1 VSTAPP
7 ESNRLRTLAP
17 LGAALGLLLALPA
30 WALMVRHVMP
40 RSGLALARAQEMGLI
55 SHTVLESYDK
65 AQEGNAWLLGCLL
78 VPLGMW
84 AGWRALRGMPS
95 VGRRPAAPGEQP
107 PPKVPVWVPW
117 VAIAT
122 VFVWV
127 MARPGFLH
135 GANPW
140 GSFGFLGE
148 EGVYLGA
155 VQAMRTGRV
164 LYADLAFPYGPLL
177 IQPLD
182 WFLRLAGDTV
192 VAARMWVLFLNGLG
206 VLALA
211 ATVSCIVGPRRGSWA
226 AAVAAVAI
234 AAVMPPFLP
243 TLNGVLLRPAM
254 ALLPVAVAHAA
265 CSGRLGEQ
273 RWPFFLT
280 GALVAVGGLLSFEI
294 AGVAVLSTA
303 AALVVHRVGRDRHVQ
318 VWGAC
323 LGAGIIG
330 LLPLTAQ
337 GGLLAFFRQALEMVR
352 LPSLGY
358 QALPYPDAAALFV
371 DGGGGFGTYVPT
383 DTPTLVW
390 SVLPPLVIWAA
401 LGMGAMGVS
410 ARAGATTRGLLLAAI
425 AGAILFRGALGRSD
439 LYHLWFYGAVP
450 TVTLVIVMLGLLWD
464 RTPDEGKA
472 GLVPVAALALIG
484 LVALD
489 TQEQIAFPEAEERRL
504 GEALAIEDPLVERPI
519 RVGRTGRLRLLP
531 RLAAQVEA
539 ITLRAMELPP
549 EDGVWFYPSEAT
561 FYFLANR
568 RVPMRYLWAYDAAT
582 PAMQVRAI
590 ADLEASQPRWVFRSA
605 DTFEIDHI
613 PQQDLVPLVD
623 AWLATH
629 YRAVQVLPGT
639 TLLERI
645 GEETG
650 ER

>member
-1 VSTAPP
+1 VSTVPS
-7 ESNRLRTLAP
+7 ESKHLRNLAP

-30 WALMVRHVMP
+30 WALIVRHAMP
-40 RSGLALARAQEMGLI
+40 RSGLALARAREMGLI
-55 SHTVLESYDK
+55 SQTVLENYDK

-95 VGRRPAAPGEQP
+95 AGRRARVDDEQAPSN
-107 PPKVPVWVPW
+107 VPRWVPW
-117 VAIAT
+117 VAVAT
-122 VFVWV
+122 VFVSV
-127 MARPGFLH
+127 MARPSFLH
-135 GANPW
+135 GPNPW
-140 GSFGFLGE
+140 GTFGFLGE

-182 WFLRLAGDTV
+182 WFLRLAGDSV
-192 VAARMWVLFLNGLG
+192 VAARLWVLFLNGLG
-206 VLALA
+206 VLAIA
-211 ATVSCIVGPRRGSWA
+211 AAVSCFVGRRRGSWA

-234 AAVMPPFLP
+234 AAVVPPFLP

-265 CSGRLGEQ
+265 CTGRLGEG
-273 RWPFFLT
+273 RRPFLLT
-280 GALVAVGGLLSFEI
+280 GVLVAIGGLLSFEI

-303 AALVVHRVGRDRHVQ
+303 AALLVHRVGRERHAQ

-323 LGAGIIG
+323 LGAGVIG
-330 LLPLTAQ
+330 LLPLFVQ
-337 GGLLAFFRQALEMVR
+337 GGLPAFFEQALDMVR
-352 LPSLGY
+352 LPTLGY
-358 QALPYPDAAALFV
+358 QALPYPDAAALFT
-371 DGGGGFGTYVPT
+371 DAAGNFGTYVPT

-390 SVLPPLVIWAA
+390 AVLPPLVIWAA
-401 LGMGAMGVS
+401 LGMGAMG
-410 ARAGATTRGLLLAAI
+410 ATNRAGATTRGLLLAAI

-450 TVTLVIVMLGLLWD
+450 VVTLAIVMLALLWD
-464 RTPDEGKA
+464 RAPDEGKA
-472 GLVPVAALALIG
+472 GLVPIAALALIG

-489 TQEQIAFPEAEERRL
+489 TEEQIAFPESEERRL
-504 GEALAIEDPLVERPI
+504 GEALAIEAPLVERPI

-531 RLAAQVEA
+531 RLASQVEA
-539 ITLRAMELPP
+539 ITLRAMALPP

-568 RVPMRYLWAYDAAT
+568 RVPLRYLWAYDAAT

-590 ADLEASQPRWVFRSA
+590 ADLEASKPRWVFRST

-623 AWLATH
+623 AWLASH

-645 GEETG
+645 GEGTE